1 MAGTNSNP
9 SQSFDAAVGSSGNPR
24 AASSPLASG
33 PGSGAIAGQEQ
44 MAERFFELLITG
56 DRQAARS
63 LIEQAFIAGC
73 TAEWLFTELFWP
85 TYQSI
90 DRLHRADQ
98 MTVLSHH
105 VATRLLRVIVDQ
117 TAARL
122 ATAPRNG
129 QRVLCFC
136 GPTDADE
143 LGAQLAV
150 DLLESGGYSVEF
162 AGGGIPGDEILG
174 RVNESGADVLLMF
187 ASAPGDLPTMRQIID
202 QIREVAALPNLRIA
216 VGAGVF
222 NRAEG
227 LAEEIGAHVWASN
240 PMELV
245 ESLLQTPPPG
255 LSAGE
260 RAAAA
265 KPRRKTKAA

>member
-9 SQSFDAAVGSSGNPR
+9 SQPFNASVGSSGNLR
-24 AASSPLASG
+24 APGSPVSAG
-33 PGSGAIAGQEQ
+33 PGAGGAAGQEQ

-73 TAEWLFTELFWP
+73 SAEWLFTELFWP

-117 TAARL
+117 TSARL
-122 ATAPRNG
+122 ATTPRNG

-245 ESLLQTPPPG
+245 ETLLQTPPPG
-255 LSAGE
+255 LGGVERSAP
-260 RAAAA
+260 